1 MKKIE
6 AWLSKKG
13 LKNKRTLIV
22 VIAFVLFIIFLFLL
36 LNSNSEDS
44 GNITITENAE
54 LRTGPNA
61 AYPVIYKVEKGD
73 HFKKIGKVG
82 KWIEVEGTSSNEKG
96 WIAGWHT
103 NLDIVADNTKE
114 KNPLQG
120 KTIVLDPG
128 HGGSDQGASSNTK
141 YKSLEKDYTLKT
153 AKELQRTLEKEG
165 ATVKMTRTDD
175 TYVSLENRDIKG
187 DAYLSIHNDALES
200 SNANGMTVYW
210 YHDNQRALAD
220 TLDATIQK
228 KGLLSNRGS
237 RQENYQVLRQ
247 TKVPAVLL
255 ELGYISNPT
264 DETMIKDQLHRQIL
278 EQAIVDGLKIYFSA

>member
-82 KWIEVEGTSSNEKG
+82 KWIEVEDTSSNEKG

-114 KNPLQG
+114 
-120 KTIVLDPG
+120 
-128 HGGSDQGASSNTK
+128 
-141 YKSLEKDYTLKT
+141 
-153 AKELQRTLEKEG
+153 
-165 ATVKMTRTDD
+165 
-175 TYVSLENRDIKG
+175 
-187 DAYLSIHNDALES
+187 ES
-200 SNANGMTVYW
+200 FA
-210 YHDNQRALAD
+210 R
-220 TLDATIQK
+220 
-228 KGLLSNRGS
+228 
-237 RQENYQVLRQ
+237 
-247 TKVPAVLL
+247 
-255 ELGYISNPT
+255 
-264 DETMIKDQLHRQIL
+264 
-278 EQAIVDGLKIYFSA
+278 

>member
-1 MKKIE
+1 M
-6 AWLSKKG
+6 
-13 LKNKRTLIV
+13 
-22 VIAFVLFIIFLFLL
+22 IAFVLFIIFLFLL

-82 KWIEVEGTSSNEKG
+82 KWIEVEDTSSNEKG

-141 YKSLEKDYTLKT
+141 YKSLEKRL
-153 AKELQRTLEKEG
+153 
-165 ATVKMTRTDD
+165 
-175 TYVSLENRDIKG
+175 YVENSKRIA
-187 DAYLSIHNDALES
+187 AYFRKRRRNC
-200 SNANGMTVYW
+200 
-210 YHDNQRALAD
+210 
-220 TLDATIQK
+220 
-228 KGLLSNRGS
+228 
-237 RQENYQVLRQ
+237 
-247 TKVPAVLL
+247 
-255 ELGYISNPT
+255 
-264 DETMIKDQLHRQIL
+264 
-278 EQAIVDGLKIYFSA
+278 